1 MGDDARIW
9 VGGLPDGIDE
19 DQVKD
24 EYKRFGEIKHV
35 QVRSNN
41 GTRLFAFVQFF
52 EKKDAEEAVRKT
64 DQTKLFGMPFVKV
77 SWAGKGVSRAGGGGG
92 GGKGKGPRSRSPRRS
107 MRSDSRR
114 RSPPRRCSRSR
125 SRSRSGGGG
134 ADRSRIQQLV
144 DDRQNARRSREFE
157 KADSLRDELN
167 SLGVNVDDTDLTW
180 RCKGMDGSVSNGGQ
194 PGIQRKDGDWDCPKC
209 GKMVLQASR
218 SASLAARQSR
228 TIVAAAAVAAEAAAA
243 AAAAAAATT
252 VRPAGAAGATTTAA
266 AGG

>member
-92 GGKGKGPRSRSPRRS
+92 GKGKGPRSRSPRRS

-134 ADRSRIQQLV
+134 ADRVVQAYFIAGAV
-144 DDRQNARRSREFE
+144 
-157 KADSLRDELN
+157 
-167 SLGVNVDDTDLTW
+167 
-180 RCKGMDGSVSNGGQ
+180 CNGGA
-194 PGIQRKDGDWDCPKC
+194 W
-209 GKMVLQASR
+209 
-218 SASLAARQSR
+218 
-228 TIVAAAAVAAEAAAA
+228 
-243 AAAAAAATT
+243 
-252 VRPAGAAGATTTAA
+252 
-266 AGG
+266 